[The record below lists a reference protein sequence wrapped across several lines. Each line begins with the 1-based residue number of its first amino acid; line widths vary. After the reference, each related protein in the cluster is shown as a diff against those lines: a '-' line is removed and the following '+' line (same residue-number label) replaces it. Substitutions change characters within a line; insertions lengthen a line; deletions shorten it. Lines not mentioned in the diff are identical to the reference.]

1 VRFLLSE
8 DQEALRDGIRSL
20 CQGRFPMER
29 VRAGFDVDGWKELA
43 AAGVFTL
50 ADLGG
55 LADAAV
61 VFEELGRALVPG
73 PLVWGY
79 LAGRDEVVGGF
90 EQATGVVEQLDHLAA
105 VYLIGADTVDRVDVT
120 EAVPVERPLDPL
132 TELSRVVH
140 ASVEE
145 RVGDAAAWRTKGA
158 VLVAAQLVG
167 IAAACTDQAVA
178 YAKERQ
184 QFDKPIGSFQAVKHI
199 CADML
204 VRTEVARAAVHAAA
218 VTVDYGVG
226 GAGALADTAMSDER
240 RAVSGAKVLAGENA
254 LANAK
259 ASIQVHGGMGF
270 TWEID
275 AHLYLKR
282 AWLLDRWFGSAA
294 EHAAALGG
302 RR

>member
-1 VRFLLSE
+1 LRFLLSD

-29 VRAGFDVDGWKELA
+29 VRAGFDAEGWKELA

-79 LAGRDEVVGGF
+79 LAGRDDIVGGF
-90 EQATGVVEQLDHLAA
+90 EQSTGVVEQLDQLAA
-105 VYLIGADTVDRVDVT
+105 VYLIGSDTVERVDVI
-120 EAVPVERPLDPL
+120 EAEPVARPLDPL
-132 TELSRVVH
+132 TPLSRVVH
-140 ASVEE
+140 SSVEE
-145 RVGDAAAWRTKGA
+145 QVGDAAEWRRRGA
-158 VLVAAQLVG
+158 VLVSAQLVG

-184 QFDKPIGSFQAVKHI
+184 QFDKPIGSFQAIKHI

-218 VTVDYGVG
+218 VTVDDPEIGDV
-226 GAGALADTAMSDER
+226 D
-240 RAVSGAKVLAGENA
+240 RAVHGAKVLAGENA

-282 AWLLDRWFGSAA
+282 AWVLDRWFGSSS

-302 RR
+302 QR